1 MINSFVEQA
10 VKYLIYTQ
18 IIISIELYTKCKN
31 LKLRTIEALILFIK
45 INIKYCSENIQTL
58 NFFQY
63 QNLFCFGCNS
73 NIMFDKFKVKTY
85 FVLSE
90 TIIQATTLILQPSLN
105 LY

>member
-45 INIKYCSENIQTL
+45 INIKYCSENI
-58 NFFQY
+58 
-63 QNLFCFGCNS
+63 
-73 NIMFDKFKVKTY
+73 
-85 FVLSE
+85 
-90 TIIQATTLILQPSLN
+90 
-105 LY
+105 